1 MAGLRDR
8 ACNPSQRHQRRR
20 TIYPSLRRICSK
32 IVTDFH
38 HFISAHAM
46 PHPYQTL
53 SNPTHFCYEEK
64 RSRFLAFIFP
74 VATKEEG
81 FAHFESIRQKY
92 PDARHHCWAYLLG
105 DPEQALAA
113 GFNDDGEPGGTAGKP
128 MLNVLMQR
136 KVGNVFAVVVRYFG
150 GVKLGA
156 GGLTRAYG
164 QAISGA
170 LDVAEFKLVVQR
182 EQLIIEIG
190 FSLEQKVR
198 NLLQHQEVIV
208 QEVQYSE
215 ASAILKCDCPANQ
228 IEFIKTLLLNQA
240 AGKVKFVDAVN

>member
-1 MAGLRDR
+1 MP
-8 ACNPSQRHQRRR
+8 NP
-20 TIYPSLRRICSK
+20 
-32 IVTDFH
+32 F
-38 HFISAHAM
+38 
-46 PHPYQTL
+46 QTL
-53 SNPTHFCYEEK
+53 AHPTHFCYEEK
-64 RSRFLAFIFP
+64 RSRFLTFIWP
-74 VATKEEG
+74 ITTKEEG
-81 FAHFESIRQKY
+81 FAHFEAIKQEY

-170 LDVAEFKLVVQR
+170 LDAAEFKLVVHR
-182 EQLIIEIG
+182 EQLIIEVG
-190 FSLEQKVR
+190 FSLEQKMR

-208 QEVQYSE
+208 LEVHYSE
-215 ASAILKCDCPANQ
+215 ASAILKCDCPSSQ
-228 IEFIKTLLLNQA
+228 INSIKSLLLEQA
-240 AGKVKFVDAVN
+240 AGKVRFLDDD